1 MYTKTEKVIMWLTT
15 FDFMSYKKAKF
26 IIDQFDDLEE
36 LFDHISNYKSV
47 LSKMFSAFEINE
59 LILENNFSY
68 IDNVI
73 RNYDELDIEIVTIR
87 SEKYSNL
94 LKEIDSPPILLY
106 CKGDTNLLKS
116 TCLGVVGT
124 RRATKYGKDMCDKFV
139 KDIAC
144 QNITIVSGLAEGI
157 DTCAH
162 KATLDV
168 HGKTIAVLGGGLLNI
183 FPISNKS
190 LAEDIINN
198 GGLIISEY
206 KPNEQS
212 LTYHFPVRNR
222 IIAGLSEGV
231 FLVEATEKSGSM
243 HTKNYAL
250 DYNREVFALPGRIND
265 IYSVGC
271 NKCIQNGQARMVLT
285 SSEII
290 EFFGKS
296 LKNNE
301 QVKAV
306 QLTYEEQI
314 IYDKLVGHEK
324 HFDELIKETS
334 MDAKTLQT
342 YLMRLVFKD
351 IVEKQP
357 GNYYAL
363 K

>member
-168 HGKTIAVLGGGLLNI
+168 HGKTIAVLGGGFDHI
-183 FPISNKS
+183 YPPDHQS
-190 LAEDIINN
+190 LAYEIANK
-198 GGLIISEY
+198 GLLISEQRPKKLSSKY
-206 KPNEQS
+206 
-212 LTYHFPVRNR
+212 LFPLRNR
-222 IIAGLSEGV
+222 IIAGISDGTLIT
-231 FLVEATEKSGSM
+231 EASIKSGTI
-243 HTKNYAL
+243 HTKDFAL
-250 DYNREVFALPGRIND
+250 DYGKIVYAVPGNIDSFNSELTNEVIKTGQGQCVTSGKD
-265 IYSVGC
+265 I
-271 NKCIQNGQARMVLT
+271 L
-285 SSEII
+285 
-290 EFFGKS
+290 
-296 LKNNE
+296 
-301 QVKAV
+301 
-306 QLTYEEQI
+306 
-314 IYDKLVGHEK
+314 
-324 HFDELIKETS
+324 DELNFDSEVGENVLVDLSPDEQKIVSLLRKGMQNIDYLTKNCDLDINNFNSCLTMLEIKGIIS
-334 MDAKTLQT
+334 
-342 YLMRLVFKD
+342 RLAG
-351 IVEKQP
+351 
-357 GNYYAL
+357 GNVAL
-363 K
+363 N